1 VCTVVLFHDLYRVK
15 FYASCGTR
23 SLASSLAVGRSY
35 ASDAEAYM
43 RRCRTRAG
51 MRQLLE
57 ERMNELVLYINS
69 LMRDSTINPFRYVS
83 ATSTRI
89 LSGEEEGVFEWI
101 TVNYLLGS
109 FAGQSACV
117 SWPSQLCSRSA
128 VANMYSSSFA

>member
-1 VCTVVLFHDLYRVK
+1 
-15 FYASCGTR
+15 
-23 SLASSLAVGRSY
+23 
-35 ASDAEAYM
+35 
-43 RRCRTRAG
+43 

-57 ERMNELVLYINS
+57 EKMNELVSFINS

-109 FAGQSACV
+109 FAGHAASLSHFLMAGALLSSLFSQSSFC
-117 SWPSQLCSRSA
+117 SESRSLHLCVFVGNVSA
-128 VANMYSSSFA
+128 VCLHGMA